1 MEMKRFIIITPE
13 GNTGAPNAQYEVNNM
28 QVVGIVENVDNEEEA
43 IKKLLIEND
52 WIIDAEFNVAE
63 FIVYQIL

>member
-1 MEMKRFIIITPE
+1 MKRFIIITPE
-13 GNTGAPNAQYEVNNM
+13 GTTEAPNQDYEVNNM
-28 QVVGIVENVDNEEEA
+28 QVIGIVENVNSEDEA
-43 IKKLLIEND
+43 IQKLLMEND

>member
-1 MEMKRFIIITPE
+1 MKRYIIITSE
-13 GNTGAPNAQYEVNNM
+13 GSTKAPNTHFEINNS
-28 QVVGIVENVDNEEEA
+28 QVIGIVEDVNSEEEA
-43 IKKLLIEND
+43 IRKLLMEND

>member
-1 MEMKRFIIITPE
+1 MKRFIIITPE
-13 GNTGAPNAQYEVNNM
+13 GNTKAPNAQYEVHNM
-28 QVVGIVENVDNEEEA
+28 QVVGIVDNVDTEDEA

>member
-1 MEMKRFIIITPE
+1 MKRFIIITPE
-13 GNTGAPNAQYEVNNM
+13 GKTQAPNARYEINNL
-28 QVVGIVENVDNEEEA
+28 QVVGIVENVQNEEEA

-52 WIIDAEFNVAE
+52 SIIDAEFNVAE

>member
-1 MEMKRFIIITPE
+1 MKRFIIITPE

>member
-1 MEMKRFIIITPE
+1 MKRYIIITPE
-13 GNTGAPNAQYEVNNM
+13 GSTKAPNTQFEINTM
-28 QVVGIVENVDNEEEA
+28 QVIGIVENVNSEEEA
-43 IKKLLIEND
+43 IQKLLMQND